1 MRINHAQ
8 ERTVFMIALV
18 VCLCFLLWPGL
29 VLAECTND
37 ALFTELSTDPSTPP
51 LNYAAAYGAPITK
64 DSIGSDI
71 HVLEAIN
78 LVRQGAA
85 YEIQK
90 TIMYAYELAAVFN
103 PAEYLALTQIKF
115 QALSTLLSSVQVDVS
130 SQNIRDILF
139 GGPSAIFPSNG
150 VTKANLIAEVK
161 RQGSRAEVLCGSNRT
176 LAHISLAIRNTQ

>member
-1 MRINHAQ
+1 M
-8 ERTVFMIALV
+8 ERKQTGIAV
-18 VCLCFLLWPGL
+18 VTLCFLIFFC
-29 VLAECTND
+29 VDIVRAECTND
-37 ALFTELSTDPSTPP
+37 QLFTELSTDPSTPQ

-90 TIMYAYELAAVFN
+90 TIMYAYELEAVFN

-139 GGPSAIFPSNG
+139 GGPSAIFPPNG
-150 VTKANLIAEVK
+150 ATKANLIAEVK